1 MPNVIIFTYR
11 VNNFI
16 IKMYLIRVNN
26 IGKARAAKL
35 YITFPAYPTFYGMS
49 VEDRI
54 VRRIFSQLLF
64 LGGGKPP

>member
-1 MPNVIIFTYR
+1 
-11 VNNFI
+11 
-16 IKMYLIRVNN
+16 MYLIRVNN